1 MGESIRTSLNH
12 LAHTVGD
19 VAYNIVFHS
28 APYRVGEPY
37 HWHAHIWPKATTT
50 AGFELGTGV
59 AINVVSPEES
69 AEMLKMAALTTDPLS
84 LTPQASAQ
92 PRLRPQVSG
101 PGRTDRASSNSATR
115 LRTTSRSG
123 PASPAMPGVLRYPV
137 RTARRLRASQARPNW
152 STPSRPAGSRSA
164 AAMVLA
170 WCSDHNRSATSP
182 SGERQVGSL
191 VPGSTPPGPQSLTIQ
206 P

>member
-1 MGESIRTSLNH
+1 MHKSSTEDLVAVGEAIRTSLSH

-69 AEMLKMAALTTDPLS
+69 AETLKMAALT
-84 LTPQASAQ
+84 
-92 PRLRPQVSG
+92 
-101 PGRTDRASSNSATR
+101 
-115 LRTTSRSG
+115 
-123 PASPAMPGVLRYPV
+123 
-137 RTARRLRASQARPNW
+137 
-152 STPSRPAGSRSA
+152 
-164 AAMVLA
+164 
-170 WCSDHNRSATSP
+170 H
-182 SGERQVGSL
+182 
-191 VPGSTPPGPQSLTIQ
+191 
-206 P
+206 